1 LRKVGSGSPE
11 VGDGLIVQRLAR
23 AANPGKEPRDACQDR
38 ERERR
43 WIEKKM
49 EDGLR
54 QGAGSMR
61 SLTSEA
67 VALTNLRGR
76 TAELDTTAVN
86 WTIVVIVD
94 HPDPLGWDTFQ
105 PAR

>member
-1 LRKVGSGSPE
+1 LRKVGSESRE
-11 VGDGLIVQRLAR
+11 VGDGLIVSGSRGLLIQVKSRET
-23 AANPGKEPRDACQDR
+23 PGQDR

-86 WTIVVIVD
+86 WTIV
-94 HPDPLGWDTFQ
+94 G
-105 PAR
+105 